1 MLDKNTYMPFIPSVE
16 PISPP
21 SCKDLWFIFKDNLLL
36 VEKKDSSLSIPFA
49 ETIEVFHSK
58 LIQTHHLGDLRGA
71 SCYVGELD
79 TTVDLPENLE
89 LTDLRSFMAHS
100 SDELFFLAGKAI
112 QIINWDRNH
121 KFCGKCGS
129 KTEYKKDERA
139 KICPNCGML
148 HFPHIAPAII
158 VAIVKDNKILL
169 AHNVNFA
176 GSMHSVIAGFV
187 EPGETF
193 EECVKREV
201 KEEVGI
207 EVKNIKYFQSQPW
220 PFPNSLMIAFTA
232 EHAAGEITVD
242 GKEIDHADW
251 FDVEHLPQIPSS
263 KSVARKL
270 IQWFAENYSS

>member
-1 MLDKNTYMPFIPSVE
+1 MLNQNKYLTFIPSVE
-16 PISPP
+16 PTSPP

-36 VEKKDSSLSIPFA
+36 VEKKETVISIPKA
-49 ETIEVFHSK
+49 ENIEIIHSK
-58 LIQTHHLGDLRGA
+58 LVQTHHLGTFKGS
-71 SCYVGELD
+71 SCYIGELEND
-79 TTVDLPENLE
+79 IELLKNLE
-89 LTDLRSFMAHS
+89 FTDLRSYMTHS
-100 SDELFFLAGKAI
+100 SDDQFFLAGRAF
-112 QIINWDRNH
+112 QIINWDRTH

-129 KTEYKKDERA
+129 KTDYKMDERA
-139 KICPNCGML
+139 KICPKCGML

-169 AHNVNFA
+169 AHNVNFTS
-176 GSMHSVIAGFV
+176 SMHSVIAGFV

-207 EVKNIKYFQSQPW
+207 EVKNIKYFESQPW

-232 EHAAGEITVD
+232 EYAGGEISVD

-251 FDVEHLPQIPSS
+251 FDTESLPLIPNS

-270 IQWFAENYSS
+270 IQWFIKNYS